1 MDGIGMCCRMT
12 RRFKSDCREAVR
24 YAQHTEKRKIK
35 SVGGLRNG
43 QDSEHAA
50 ILTVEN
56 EMNDAGLGQRA
67 MSCA

>member
-1 MDGIGMCCRMT
+1 MCCRMT

-24 YAQHTEKRKIK
+24 YAQHAKHRETK
-35 SVGGLRNG
+35 SVRWLRNG

-50 ILTVEN
+50 LLTVEN
-56 EMNDAGLGQRA
+56 ETDDEGLGQRA